1 MIKLIK
7 EQIKLIKEK
16 DPAVNSIFEA
26 LLYLSFSILPYVFRD
41 SITRVYYAFDDARTP
56 FLVAASSIVLKVVF
70 NYIFIT
76 LMGMQIGGITL
87 STSLVTLYNAVGLG
101 ILMSKKIKL
110 DYKDLFINLTKM
122 IFIGAIALVFS
133 FISAR
138 VVDILLVGKINLQ
151 IFEIIKICVV
161 SIILSISYVCM
172 SLMFKIGYVDDVKER
187 ILSKIKK

>member
-1 MIKLIK
+1 
-7 EQIKLIKEK
+7 
-16 DPAVNSIFEA
+16 
-26 LLYLSFSILPYVFRD
+26 
-41 SITRVYYAFDDARTP
+41 
-56 FLVAASSIVLKVVF
+56 
-70 NYIFIT
+70 
-76 LMGMQIGGITL
+76 MGMQIGGITL

-138 VVDILLVGKINLQ
+138 VVDILLVRKINLQ

-187 ILSKIKK
+187 ILSKFKK